1 MHELEVFTVGH
12 GVRPTSEL
20 ISALREAG
28 RETLAD
34 VRRFPFSRRNPQF
47 NQAPLRAAPEAE
59 GITYRHAV
67 ELGGLRSDEPGEAE
81 FLCIRVAAFRSYAAR
96 MRTSEWQE
104 ALATSSAPGGGSPTG
119 STMGPRPAA
128 ATCTP
133 AGNWSARKLQ
143 PTRFV

>member
-81 FLCIRVAAFRSYAAR
+81 FLCAETMWTRCHRRLISDLLVAKGHPVIHLLGPGRREPHRLYHGSEAR
-96 MRTSEWQE
+96 
-104 ALATSSAPGGGSPTG
+104 GGYLY
-119 STMGPRPAA
+119 
-128 ATCTP
+128 TC
-133 AGNWSARKLQ
+133 GQL
-143 PTRFV
+143 VG